1 MGDLSDGQREF
12 VPHFVRGVVACSINI
27 LFMRAYDDPPNAL
40 SDAHPT
46 PGTKYFECVL
56 SQAKQADKMGLE
68 ALDRWGENCVHIN
81 N

>member
-1 MGDLSDGQREF
+1 
-12 VPHFVRGVVACSINI
+12 
-27 LFMRAYDDPPNAL
+27 MRVYDDPPNAL